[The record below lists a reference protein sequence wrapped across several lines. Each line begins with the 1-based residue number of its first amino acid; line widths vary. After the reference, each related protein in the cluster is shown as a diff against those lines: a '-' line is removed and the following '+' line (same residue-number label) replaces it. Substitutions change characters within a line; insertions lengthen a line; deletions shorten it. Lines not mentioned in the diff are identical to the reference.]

1 MRQTLGEGSGQL
13 RRVLVVDDY
22 RDGADALADL
32 LRSDGAEVRV
42 AYDAKGA
49 VEAADALLPE
59 VVFLDLSL
67 GAGDGCQVGRE
78 IRERSPVPVRLIA
91 YSGWDRAAERAR
103 AAAAGFDEFVVKGA
117 PIESILVQSRI
128 VPPA

>member
-1 MRQTLGEGSGQL
+1 MRPTFRDGSGPV
-13 RRVLVVDDY
+13 RRILVVDDY

-32 LRSDGAEVRV
+32 LRSDGATVRV
-42 AYDAKGA
+42 AYDATGA
-49 VEAADALLPE
+49 VKAADDLLPE

-67 GAGDGCQVGRE
+67 GTGDGCQVGKE
-78 IRERSPVPVRLIA
+78 IRDRSPSAVRLIA
-91 YSGWDRAAERAR
+91 YSGWDRPAERAR

-117 PIESILVQSRI
+117 PIESILMQSRI